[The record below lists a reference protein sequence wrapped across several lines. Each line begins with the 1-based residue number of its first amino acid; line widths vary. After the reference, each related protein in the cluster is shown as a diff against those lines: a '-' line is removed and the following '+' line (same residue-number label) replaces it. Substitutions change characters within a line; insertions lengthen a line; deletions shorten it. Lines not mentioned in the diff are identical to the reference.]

1 MNLPNKLT
9 MIRILIIP
17 FIVTIYFL
25 EKPIDSL
32 AANLSLYIMGVL
44 FIIASVTDYFD
55 GNIARKRNIVTTFG
69 KFIDPL
75 ADKLLVTTTL
85 ILLSNYY
92 YTHLNGIFMWMP
104 FWVVLIVI
112 TRDLIVTSIRLV
124 AINEGTVVAAKM
136 SGKLKTAFT
145 MLTITYYFF
154 IMPFGGDVISIIG
167 IVMTVAFVLLTIYSA
182 VDYFL
187 KNKNIIFK
195 EI

>member
-9 MIRILIIP
+9 MIRI
-17 FIVTIYFL
+17 FITPVIVIVFL
-25 EKPIDSL
+25 LNKQLDSVL
-32 AANLSLYIMGVL
+32 ANLGLYIMGLL
-44 FIIASVTDYFD
+44 FIIASFTDFLD

-85 ILLSNYY
+85 LLLTIYY
-92 YTHLNGIFMWMP
+92 YTNLNGLYMWMP
-104 FWVVLIVI
+104 FWVVLIII

-124 AINEGTVVAAKM
+124 SMNEGTVVAAHF
-136 SGKLKTAFT
+136 SGKIKTALL
-145 MLTITYYFF
+145 MVTISYYFF
-154 IMPFGGDVISIIG
+154 IMPFGGQVISIIG
-167 IVMTVAFVLLTIYSA
+167 TVMTILCVLLTIYSA

-187 KNKNIIFK
+187 RSKNFILK